1 MSRSLGALALVCVL
15 SAPAL
20 ADHRRDQ
27 MFYED
32 VVTPPP
38 LTAAGKVPYNTI
50 FLNRCAGG
58 CALTPN
64 GGTNSTTTP
73 DGSSLAGGNVRIQ
86 AFKGT
91 DAQWQHIV
99 DCVKDTFSVFNVN
112 VTDVDPGSASHFEIM
127 IAGYSSDLQ
136 NPNVGSN
143 TFGVS
148 PFTCSSSGYL
158 NNALVFAF
166 ANQFIDNPTAFGT
179 NPIEEE
185 ICATAAQEISHAW
198 TLDHVVVNSDPMT
211 YKLYVGRRYFAQGGV
226 QCGSDCVGGKG
237 PFGQTCTGQNHA
249 CACTNQQ
256 TQNEIATIDTLFGAG
271 PGTPPTVTI
280 TSPHAGDTV
289 QSGFSITAT
298 SVDNGPQ
305 PMSKVELRIDGN
317 LIDMQTSG
325 SPNTFVVPTTVG
337 EGQHTIEVTSYDQ
350 QLTPG
355 KASIQVT
362 VGPPCT
368 KDSQCGMGDVCIGG
382 RCVAGPTVAGGLGM
396 PCSANTDCASQ
407 VCGSDGTNSYCVD
420 PCMTGQCPSGF
431 SCLLQ
436 GSAGVCWP
444 GGSDGGGGGG
454 CDVAPGGAISSGLL
468 FGALV
473 LTRRRRRR

>member
-1 MSRSLGALALVCVL
+1 MSRRFGAVALVCVL

-20 ADHRRDQ
+20 AEQRRDQ
-27 MFYED
+27 MFLEN
-32 VVTPPP
+32 VATPPK
-38 LTAAGKVPYNTI
+38 LTAAGTVPYNTI
-50 FLNRCAGG
+50 FLNRCAGN
-58 CALTPN
+58 CSIRP
-64 GGTNSTTTP
+64 GTTDSRTNT
-73 DGSSLAGGNVRIQ
+73 SSLAGASGQIQ

-91 DAQWQHIV
+91 DAQWQQIV

-112 VTDVDPGSASHFEIM
+112 VTDVDPGSAQHFEIM

-136 NPNVGSN
+136 NPQIGSS

-158 NNALVFAF
+158 DEALVFDF
-166 ANQFIDNPTAFGT
+166 ANQFIDNPGAFGP
-179 NPIEEE
+179 NPVEEE

-198 TLDHVVVNSDPMT
+198 TLDHVVVKSDPMT
-211 YKLYVGRRYFAQGGV
+211 YNIYSGRRYFAQGGV
-226 QCGSDCVGGKG
+226 QCGSDCVNGSG
-237 PFGQTCTGQNHA
+237 PFGQTCSGQNHA

-256 TQNEIATIDTLFGAG
+256 TQNEIATLDRLFGAG

-289 QSGFSITAT
+289 QAGFSITAT

-305 PMSKVELRIDGN
+305 PMAKVELRIDGT
-317 LIDMQTSG
+317 LIDTQTSG
-325 SPNTFVVPTTVG
+325 SPNTFAAPTTLA

-355 KASIQVT
+355 KGSVQVT
-362 VGPPCT
+362 VGPPCK
-368 KDSQCGMGDVCIGG
+368 KDSECQTMGDVCIGG
-382 RCVAGPTVAGGLGM
+382 RCVAGPSLAGGLGM
-396 PCSANTDCASQ
+396 PCSVNTDCSSQ
-407 VCGSDGTNSYCVD
+407 VCGSDGTNSYCVE

-454 CDVAPGGAISSGLL
+454 GCDVAPGGAISSGLL